1 MLEFIGGGMLGGLL
15 DMRLA
20 LRVSAQRATLTRIFA
35 GLIFV
40 VAAYMLYRNAVALC
54 SGCMLL
60 PDA

>member
-20 LRVSAQRATLTRIFA
+20 LRLSAQRATLTRIFA

-40 VAAYMLYRNAVALC
+40 VAAYMLHRNAVAL
-54 SGCMLL
+54 
-60 PDA
+60 